1 MTVANP
7 ATRRLSNSGTQS
19 MDIRAERSL
28 YKQSPVSDQRSAG
41 GRKFI
46 QIFDVRPGRAIDPFD
61 LRIRGFDHVIF
72 VRRVSSAAMSQPE
85 VPRGQMQRLSGEYIS
100 RPGASLAG
108 PEDRFDSGPPI
119 DCWLGAN

>member
-7 ATRRLSNSGTQS
+7 ATRRLSHSGNQS

-28 YKQSPVSDQRSAG
+28 YKRSAVSDQRSAG
-41 GRKFI
+41 GRQFI

-85 VPRGQMQRLSGEYIS
+85 VPRGQMQRLSGKYIS
-100 RPGASLAG
+100 RPGAGLAG
-108 PEDRFDSGPPI
+108 PHDRFEFAP
-119 DCWLGAN
+119 AV